1 MIVRG
6 SILYHMYALST
17 VVDLSVRYMVVMTVA
32 DAVVSAVETATLMGK
47 LNSNC
52 LRVAAMTIVLGRGL
66 VRELDGTG
74 SRGIEVYLI
83 RRG

>member
-1 MIVRG
+1 MMLIATH
-6 SILYHMYALST
+6 YMHMHDGTFWKFSLP
-17 VVDLSVRYMVVMTVA
+17 VNQ
-32 DAVVSAVETATLMGK
+32 

-66 VRELDGTG
+66 VRELDETG